1 MLDRDFVSNYL
12 RNQSEKKRLDDDVI
26 SLSDSSDEEGEK
38 SVEFVSEMKPP
49 EISPRTERD
58 QLRQQN
64 KDLKHNLHKLKIHV
78 EALQQHVINNGQPS
92 VPNENVATGN
102 ILVENAPDDFN
113 DIEPALDISFDSE
126 WVLNEINDIQQ
137 NGNMSLLADQLVENL
152 DNTE

>member
-26 SLSDSSDEEGEK
+26 LLSDSSDEEGEK

-58 QLRQQN
+58 QLLQQN